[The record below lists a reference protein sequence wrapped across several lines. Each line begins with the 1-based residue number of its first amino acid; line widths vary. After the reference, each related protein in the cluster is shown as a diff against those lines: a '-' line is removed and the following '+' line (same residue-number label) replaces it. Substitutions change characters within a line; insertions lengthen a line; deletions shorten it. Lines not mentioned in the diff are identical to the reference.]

1 MSVMTLSGWGQPH
14 DSLASIAPEGTHVD
28 YAHHRLEDAL
38 AHIAQVGK
46 DKQTVIGWSLGG
58 QLAVRAI
65 AAGLLRPQKLVLIA
79 APFQFV
85 VSEEKKLGMKRDLY
99 QKFRDNY
106 ARNPE
111 RTLSKAWELV
121 LKDDAKHEP
130 MRQQIAKHD
139 PQTVLAKDWLYWLD
153 ALEGF
158 SCEGLSFDAFPPT
171 LIIHG
176 EKDAVVEHEQH
187 AHFAQKLPVARVLSL
202 SECGHAPHWH
212 AADAVREEIGRHV

>member
-14 DSLASIAPEGTHVD
+14 DSLASLAPEAMHVD

-38 AHIAQVGK
+38 AHIAQAGQSK
-46 DKQTVIGWSLGG
+46 RTIIGWSLGG

-79 APFQFV
+79 VPFQFV

-99 QKFRDNY
+99 DKFRDNY

-121 LKDDAKHEP
+121 LKDDARQAA
-130 MRQQIAKHD
+130 MRERLARHD
-139 PQTVLAKDWLYWLD
+139 KASVLEKDWLYWLD
-153 ALEGF
+153 ALDGF
-158 SCEGLSFDAFPPT
+158 SFDGLSFAHFPPT

-176 EKDAVVEHEQH
+176 KKDAVVEHEQH
-187 AHFAQKLPVARVLSL
+187 AHFAQRIPAARVVSL
-202 SECGHAPHWH
+202 DECGHAPHWH
-212 AADAVREEIGRHV
+212 AADALREEIDRHV